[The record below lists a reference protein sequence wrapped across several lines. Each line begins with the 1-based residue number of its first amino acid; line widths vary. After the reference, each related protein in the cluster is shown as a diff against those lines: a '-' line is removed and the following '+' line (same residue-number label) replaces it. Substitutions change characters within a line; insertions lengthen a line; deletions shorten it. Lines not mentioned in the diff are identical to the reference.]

1 MFRYSIEIE
10 VFPLE
15 NTQIVARTEMIV
27 FTRNTNVL
35 PTLSL
40 SRGGRDHLEI
50 VVTAGT
56 TPGGNWE
63 EGGGGGGGGG
73 ERETVNRRIHFR
85 SK

>member
-56 TPGGNWE
+56 TRGETGRKE
-63 EGGGGGGGGG
+63 EEEQEEK
-73 ERETVNRRIHFR
+73 ERPSVNRRIHFR